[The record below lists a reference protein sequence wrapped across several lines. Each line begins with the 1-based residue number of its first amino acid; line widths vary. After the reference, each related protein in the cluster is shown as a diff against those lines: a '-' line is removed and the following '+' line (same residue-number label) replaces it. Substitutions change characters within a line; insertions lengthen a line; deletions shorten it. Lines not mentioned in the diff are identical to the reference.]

1 MTREEVV
8 RFFLD
13 NDADAKD
20 ILAEVDKRKKA
31 ARARKQE
38 LELARAA
45 LIKAVKTYVTAATGA
60 EVTKEEEEMIISS
73 FINLEN
79 KVYLGSDNKKPAPKT
94 KKAADESPKF
104 REMTEQEKERVEKQL
119 KRLYDLCG
127 GVDW

>member
-45 LIKAVKTYVTAATGA
+45 LIKAVKAYVTAAGA
-60 EVTKEEEEMIISS
+60 EVTKEEEEMLISS

-79 KVYLGSDNKKPAPKT
+79 KVCLGNDNKKPAPKT